1 MEMTCPRAGYPKLIG
16 RIFGAMT
23 LVQSDEYPVAA
34 CVIKDL
40 FQLSPQAVAPSLAS
54 FPPKIIMLHLPA
66 NVDKDALISL
76 TREKSVT
83 MLIVTLLTP
92 GRRPSSNARQS
103 LQLPVIS
110 SKKTWVGSMIIIS

>member
-1 MEMTCPRAGYPKLIG
+1 
-16 RIFGAMT
+16 MT